1 MYKAAMWQ
9 PLSRIKTTHVFCG
22 QICTLNLRNNTQL
35 RKKWTYNF
43 LNYWAI
49 LEKKH
54 ILIVVFSIQFSIQN
68 VFGERTRRVAFLN
81 FFYCSQD
88 FYGKNLYKQ
97 NEYKNNHKFNLN
109 D

>member
-1 MYKAAMWQ
+1 MNIQFLELLGYIGKE
-9 PLSRIKTTHVFCG
+9 THFDCC
-22 QICTLNLRNNTQL
+22 IFYT
-35 RKKWTYNF
+35 
-43 LNYWAI
+43 
-49 LEKKH
+49 
-54 ILIVVFSIQFSIQN
+54 FSIQN